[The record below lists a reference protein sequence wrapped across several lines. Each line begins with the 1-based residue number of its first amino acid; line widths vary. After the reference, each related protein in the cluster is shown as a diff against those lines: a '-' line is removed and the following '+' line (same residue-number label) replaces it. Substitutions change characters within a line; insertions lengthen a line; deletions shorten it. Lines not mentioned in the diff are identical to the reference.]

1 MKIAQKTLMRMKSIL
16 KNDKEK
22 ISLPLLNMI
31 KTDVYAIINNY
42 FEVCPE
48 DINLVQSVNDDGFY
62 DFDIKIKASRI
73 KKVNFLNI

>member
-1 MKIAQKTLMRMKSIL
+1 MKIALKTLIRMISIL

>member
-1 MKIAQKTLMRMKSIL
+1 MKIAQKTLLRMKTIL

-22 ISLPLLNMI
+22 ISLPLINMI
-31 KTDVYAIINNY
+31 KTDVFTIINNY

-48 DINLVQSVNDDGFY
+48 DITLTQMVNEEGFY

-73 KKVNFLNI
+73 KKINFLNI

>member
-1 MKIAQKTLMRMKSIL
+1 MKIAQKTLIRMKSIL